1 MVYFLIILWYISSS
15 PPLQCATTFCFH
27 SAGWVEA
34 SPAWQQG
41 AITHRAADPTEPRHF
56 QAPELHNTTS
66 LRQQMGAKIPCPTT
80 SPTSRQ
86 CSPPPPIHTLLFA
99 GCSVPAA
106 TNAAPWFLCF
116 LCSSLLRMR
125 GMPRQLAHMGPKHP
139 VWVKGKLKGFGKR
152 QRSPALGFIFTSKH
166 PMLCHDLAH
175 ITPVQCP
182 TSSLYKNKSLP
193 SQFCNNS
200 EAWLPGEYDKGISFA
215 ITHFLLS

>member
-86 CSPPPPIHTLLFA
+86 CSPPPPYT
-99 GCSVPAA
+99 
-106 TNAAPWFLCF
+106 
-116 LCSSLLRMR
+116 LCSLLAALCLLLPMQLLGSSASSAARCFGCKECHSSWLVWDQSTLSGSRASLKAL
-125 GMPRQLAHMGPKHP
+125 
-139 VWVKGKLKGFGKR
+139 VKDREAPL
-152 QRSPALGFIFTSKH
+152 SALSSRLSIPGCVMT
-166 PMLCHDLAH
+166 L
-175 ITPVQCP
+175 P
-182 TSSLYKNKSLP
+182 T
-193 SQFCNNS
+193 
-200 EAWLPGEYDKGISFA
+200 
-215 ITHFLLS
+215 

>member
-86 CSPPPPIHTLLFA
+86 CSPPPHTHAALCWLLCA
-99 GCSVPAA
+99 C
-106 TNAAPWFLCF
+106 CYQ
-116 LCSSLLRMR
+116 CSSLVPLL
-125 GMPRQLAHMGPKHP
+125 PLQLAASDARNATAAGSYGTKAPC
-139 VWVKGKLKGFGKR
+139 
-152 QRSPALGFIFTSKH
+152 LGQGQ
-166 PMLCHDLAH
+166 A
-175 ITPVQCP
+175 
-182 TSSLYKNKSLP
+182 
-193 SQFCNNS
+193 
-200 EAWLPGEYDKGISFA
+200 
-215 ITHFLLS
+215 